1 MIKIDKNIV
10 NVFIKMFED
19 AGRPLKL
26 PEIHEYLK
34 NHRVKIL
41 PSDVKKV
48 LHFLERYKVI
58 AISSPMTGF
67 VTSEGYESYI
77 YTPHHYVKYL
87 KKRIQEALPQALQN
101 VEFVLKCNNCNNYI
115 FDYTVTGCPV
125 CGSQNLS
132 FVPKEELLK
141 LAERVDFSE
150 FYNLLFIEVESGFS
164 GVVQYLL
171 TNKA

>member
-1 MIKIDKNIV
+1 MIKIDKTII

-19 AGRPLKL
+19 VGRPLKL

-34 NHRVKIL
+34 KHGIKMI

-48 LHFLERYKVI
+48 LHFLEWYKVI

-77 YTPHHYVKYL
+77 YTPHHYVDYL
-87 KKRIQEALPQALQN
+87 KKRLQEKLPQALQR

-125 CGSQNLS
+125 CGSQNLV
-132 FVPKEELLK
+132 FVSKEELMK
-141 LAERVDFSE
+141 MVDKADFSD
-150 FYNLLFIEVESGFS
+150 FHNLLFIEVEKGFA

-171 TNKA
+171 NEEM